1 MQRTVVR
8 GVAGPEP
15 GEAAAAWLPWIPV
28 KGRNCTLPLEVLQA
42 WSSYLPRVF
51 VQGQL
56 IKAWPDW
63 ETQGSA

>member
-15 GEAAAAWLPWIPV
+15 GQAAAAWLARIPI
-28 KGRNCTLPLEVLQA
+28 KELYP
-42 WSSYLPRVF
+42 SSGGPSGMTIYLPRVF

-63 ETQGSA
+63 ETWGSA